1 MTRQIFLPIRKLID
15 SPYSNILG
23 FPKTSK
29 IQLQLRIKEL
39 QKLKI
44 NSVCFEGGSLIG
56 KLHVLGKGYV
66 GIVVLAKQNQN
77 KVALKIRRTDSQRD
91 EMKNE
96 AKLLEIANTVK
107 VGPKVIKSSKNF
119 LVMEYLDG
127 EKIFDWIKKLKG
139 KGASAR
145 LKTTVKKVLEDCY
158 NLDKLGLD
166 HGELSSISKHVI
178 VGKKT
183 SLIDFE
189 SASTNRRISNVTA
202 ACQAIFIGSGIS
214 KMVKKIY
221 KIPPKS
227 KMIKVLRVY
236 KNEQTRES
244 FDDILKVLRL

>member
-1 MTRQIFLPIRKLID
+1 MTRQVFLPIRKLVEK
-15 SPYSNILG
+15 PYSNILG
-23 FPKTSK
+23 FPKASK
-29 IQLQLRIKEL
+29 LQLQSRIKEL

-44 NSVCFEGGSLIG
+44 NSVCFEGPSLIG

-66 GIVVLAKQNQN
+66 GIVILAKQNQK

-91 EMKNE
+91 GMKNE
-96 AKLLEIANTVK
+96 AKLLEIANK
-107 VGPKVIKSSKNF
+107 ERVGPKVIKSSKNF

-127 EKIFDWIKKLKG
+127 EKIFDWIKQLKG
-139 KGASAR
+139 KGASKK
-145 LKTTVKKVLEDCY
+145 LKKTVKKVLEDCY
-158 NLDKLGLD
+158 KLDQLGLD

-178 VGKKT
+178 VGKKI

-189 SASTNRRISNVTA
+189 SASTNRRVSNVTA

-227 KMIKVLRVY
+227 KMIKMLRIY
-236 KNEQTRES
+236 KNEQTRKS
-244 FDDILKVLRL
+244 FDNVLKVLRL